1 MGQINVKIKKCNLML
16 RLRWW
21 WFKKRRYILW
31 NIPSATSPHRFRNVH
46 QIQSPTLDTGKA
58 TALWKKFQKMKHNFS
73 KISELFCHL
82 FILVW
87 WFWHG
92 FSQFWLRHLKEQSK
106 RKRKVTRKFG
116 ALAPYRHK
124 SFCYWYYR
132 ERLKNFIF
140 HLLLLFQWFCSL
152 KQSIG
157 TSEWILCNS
166 HGEKTFKI
174 LQNQGN

>member
-1 MGQINVKIKKCNLML
+1 MSIKSSL
-16 RLRWW
+16 
-21 WFKKRRYILW
+21 
-31 NIPSATSPHRFRNVH
+31 PHWTLAKQQPYGRNSRKWS
-46 QIQSPTLDTGKA
+46 II
-58 TALWKKFQKMKHNFS
+58 FQRSVNFFVTF
-73 KISELFCHL
+73 LF
-82 FILVW
+82 FVW

-92 FSQFWLRHLKEQSK
+92 FLQFWLRHLKEQSK

-116 ALAPYRHK
+116 ALAQYRHK

-132 ERLKNFIF
+132 EWLKNFIF

-166 HGEKTFKI
+166 HGEKIFKI

>member
-16 RLRWW
+16 RLRRW

-46 QIQSPTLDTGKA
+46 QIHSPTLDTGKA

-92 FSQFWLRHLKEQSK
+92 FSQFWLRHLKEQANVKETLHENLEHWHHVGVNSSVIDIWESGWK
-106 RKRKVTRKFG
+106 I
-116 ALAPYRHK
+116 
-124 SFCYWYYR
+124 SFFTCYSCSNDFVLW
-132 ERLKNFIF
+132 KN
-140 HLLLLFQWFCSL
+140 
-152 KQSIG
+152 
-157 TSEWILCNS
+157 
-166 HGEKTFKI
+166 
-174 LQNQGN
+174 QNEYPS